1 MIGKI
6 ILGVLILVIEFI
18 IWCMLKV
25 GDKDER

>member
-6 ILGVLILVIEFI
+6 IFGVSILLVDFI
-18 IWCMLKV
+18 IWCCLKV